1 MVWPRSLAVSESLW
15 SPKEKKNWNWFA
27 NKVENNFGRM
37 DLQDVKYAR
46 TMFDPI
52 FSVGKDANDSLV
64 ITLSTEI
71 EGLDIHYS
79 FDNSHPD
86 NFYPVYKEALTV
98 PKDAVMLKVIT
109 YRGRQVMGKQ
119 IDMPIDELR
128 KRAGKIKK
136 ED

>member
-1 MVWPRSLAVSESLW
+1 T
-15 SPKEKKNWNWFA
+15 
-27 NKVENNFGRM
+27 KVENNFGRM
-37 DLQDVKYAR
+37 DLQNVKYAR

-52 FSVGKDANDSLV
+52 FEVSKAPNDSLL

-71 EGLDIHYS
+71 QGLDIHYS

-86 NFYPVYKEALTV
+86 NFYPVYKQPLLV

-109 YRGRQVMGKQ
+109 YRGNQVMGKQ
-119 IDMPIDELR
+119 IDMPIDEL
-128 KRAGKIKK
+128 KRRLAKGNR

>member
-1 MVWPRSLAVSESLW
+1 
-15 SPKEKKNWNWFA
+15 
-27 NKVENNFGRM
+27 VENNFGRL
-37 DLQDVKYAR
+37 DLQNVKYAR

-52 FSVGKDANDSLV
+52 FSVSKDANDSLV

-71 EGLDIHYS
+71 EGLEIHYS

-86 NFYPVYKEALTV
+86 NFYPVYKQPLMV

-109 YRGRQVMGKQ
+109 YRGNQVMGKQ
-119 IDMPIDELR
+119 IDMPIAEL
-128 KRAGKIKK
+128 KIRANKSRK